1 MSKSN
6 LLHLIKTNRMF
17 RKHNEKKISKSIT
30 HPALLPG
37 WDELSRDQQS
47 EKLFK
52 WKILIKSQ
60 SVTY

>member
-1 MSKSN
+1 
-6 LLHLIKTNRMF
+6 MF